1 MSALSR
7 LDEQKGT
14 LRILKVLFFRTA
26 PLSRGGLIKLMKQEG
41 VGKTAFYR
49 SLNCLKELG
58 LLEDYQDKHKKKNL
72 TFSMLTS
79 KGRAI
84 AEKVEEIAELLST
97 EKDSE

>member
-26 PLSRGGLIKLMKQEG
+26 PLSRGGLIMLMKHEG
-41 VGKTAFYR
+41 VGRTAFYR

-58 LLEDYQDKHKKKNL
+58 LLGEYQEKHKKKKI
-72 TFSMLTS
+72 TSSRLTS
-79 KGRAI
+79 KGMAI
-84 AEKVEEIAELLST
+84 AEKIKEIEEILTT

>member
-7 LDEQKGT
+7 LDKERGT
-14 LRILKVLFFRTA
+14 LRILKVLSFQKTR
-26 PLSRGGLIKLMKQEG
+26 LSRGLLILLMEHEG
-41 VGKTAFYR
+41 VGRTAFYR

-58 LLEDYQDKHKKKNL
+58 LLEDYQEKHKKTKL

-84 AEKVEEIAELLST
+84 AEKIEEIAETLTT
-97 EKDSE
+97 EEDSE

>member
-7 LDEQKGT
+7 LDKESGT
-14 LRILKVLFFRTA
+14 LRILKVLSFQKTR
-26 PLSRGGLIKLMKQEG
+26 LSRGLQILLLKHEG
-41 VGKTAFYR
+41 VGRTAFYS

-58 LLEDYQDKHKKKNL
+58 LLEDYREKHKKTKL

-84 AEKVEEIAELLST
+84 AEKIEEIAEILTT